1 MKKTFLYE
9 DHLSHDAKMV
19 DFSGWS
25 MPINYGSQIDEH
37 HQVRN
42 DVGIFDVSH
51 MSIFK
56 ISGQNA
62 ESYLRYIFSNDV
74 KKISSKNKALYGL
87 LLNENAG
94 IIDDLIVYCLE
105 GDFIIVS
112 NCATKEK
119 NEAWYQK
126 HASEFDVS
134 VEYIDNQ
141 GILAVQGP
149 NSIKVIEKIFGGE
162 ASSLKTNEC
171 VKVDGVMIAKT
182 GYTGEEGFEVICENK
197 YLRKIWNSAIESG
210 AKPIGLAARDTLR
223 LEAGFCLYGSDMDES
238 VNPHACGLTWTVDLN
253 DEDREFIGKQAFLN
267 INEKD
272 EQKMIGILLKDK
284 GILRPGYEITHKDG
298 KGTVLSGTFSPTLKK
313 SIGLARIDQTVE
325 KSGLVKIRNK
335 ELEIEFVSPRFLKK
349 I

>member
-1 MKKTFLYE
+1 M
-9 DHLSHDAKMV
+9 
-19 DFSGWS
+19 
-25 MPINYGSQIDEH
+25 
-37 HQVRN
+37 
-42 DVGIFDVSH
+42 
-51 MSIFK
+51 
-56 ISGQNA
+56 
-62 ESYLRYIFSNDV
+62 
-74 KKISSKNKALYGL
+74 
-87 LLNENAG
+87 LNENAG

-105 GDFIIVS
+105 GDFMIVS

-119 NEAWYQK
+119 NEAWYQRYT
-126 HASEFDVS
+126 SEFDVS
-134 VEYIDNQ
+134 VEYIDNE

-149 NSIKVIEKIFGGE
+149 NSIKVIEKIFGEE
-162 ASSLKTNEC
+162 ASSLNTNEC
-171 VKVDGVMIAKT
+171 VKVDGMMIAKT

-284 GILRPGYEITHKDG
+284 GILRPGYEITHMDG

-313 SIGLARIDQTVE
+313 SIGLARVDRTVE
-325 KSGLVKIRNK
+325 QSGRVKIRNK

>member
-9 DHLSHDAKMV
+9 DHLSHNAKIV

-25 MPINYGSQIDEH
+25 MPINYGSQLDEH

-62 ESYLRYIFSNDV
+62 ESYLRYILSNDV
-74 KKISSKNKALYGL
+74 KKISSRNKALYGL

-94 IIDDLIVYCLE
+94 IIDDLIVYCFE
-105 GDFIIVS
+105 DDFLIVS

-119 NEAWYQK
+119 NEAWYQQHTSK
-126 HASEFDVS
+126 FDVS
-134 VEYIDNQ
+134 VEYIDNH

-149 NSIKVIEKIFGGE
+149 NSKIVIEKIFGVE

-182 GYTGEEGFEVICENK
+182 GYTGEEGVELICENK
-197 YLRKIWNSAIESG
+197 CLREIWNSIIKTG

-238 VNPHACGLTWTVDLN
+238 VNPHACGLSWTVDLN
-253 DEDREFIGKQAFLN
+253 DEDREFIGKNAFLK
-267 INEKD
+267 INEED
-272 EQKMIGILLKDK
+272 EQKMIGIILKDK
-284 GILRPGYEITHKDG
+284 GILRPGCEITHIDG
-298 KGTVLSGTFSPTLKK
+298 KGIVLSGTFSPTLKK
-313 SIGLARIDQTVE
+313 SIGLARVDRTGEQT
-325 KSGLVKIRNK
+325 GYVKIRNK
-335 ELEIEFVSPRFLKK
+335 DLEIEFVSPRFLKK

>member
-74 KKISSKNKALYGL
+74 KNISSKNKALYGL

-94 IIDDLIVYCLE
+94 IVDDLIVYCLE

-149 NSIKVIEKIFGGE
+149 NSIKVIENIFGGE

-171 VKVDGVMIAKT
+171 AKVDGVMIAKT

-238 VNPHACGLTWTVDLN
+238 VNPHVCGLTWTVDLN

-284 GILRPGYEITHKDG
+284 GILRPGYEITHKNG

-313 SIGLARIDQTVE
+313 SIGLARVDQTVE

>member
-1 MKKTFLYE
+1 MKKTVLYE
-9 DHLSHDAKMV
+9 DHFSQDAKMFN
-19 DFSGWS
+19 FSGWS

-74 KKISSKNKALYGL
+74 KKISGKNKALYGL

-94 IIDDLIVYCLE
+94 IIDDLIVYYLE
-105 GDFIIVS
+105 GDFLIVS

-119 NEAWYQK
+119 NEAWYQR
-126 HASEFDVS
+126 HAHEFDVS

-162 ASSLKTNEC
+162 ASSLNTNEC
-171 VKVDGVMIAKT
+171 VKVDGVMIAKK

-197 YLRKIWNSAIESG
+197 YLREIWNSIIESG

-223 LEAGFCLYGSDMDES
+223 LEAGLCLSGHELD
-238 VNPHACGLTWTVDLN
+238 
-253 DEDREFIGKQAFLN
+253 
-267 INEKD
+267 
-272 EQKMIGILLKDK
+272 KDK
-284 GILRPGYEITHKDG
+284 TP
-298 KGTVLSGTFSPTLKK
+298 
-313 SIGLARIDQTVE
+313 VE
-325 KSGLVKIRNK
+325 AHLN
-335 ELEIEFVSPRFLKK
+335 
-349 I
+349 